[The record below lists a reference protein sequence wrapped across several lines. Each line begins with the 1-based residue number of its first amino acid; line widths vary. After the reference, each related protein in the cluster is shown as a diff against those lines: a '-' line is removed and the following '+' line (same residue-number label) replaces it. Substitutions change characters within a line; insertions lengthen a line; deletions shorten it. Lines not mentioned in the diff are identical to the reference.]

1 MRKKGFHCEKSSHV
15 LSLNK
20 RITMLKTLTNF
31 LSLYLKATAFVIRV
45 LCVKFEMK
53 TMKDY

>member
-1 MRKKGFHCEKSSHV
+1 
-15 LSLNK
+15 
-20 RITMLKTLTNF
+20 MLKTLTNF